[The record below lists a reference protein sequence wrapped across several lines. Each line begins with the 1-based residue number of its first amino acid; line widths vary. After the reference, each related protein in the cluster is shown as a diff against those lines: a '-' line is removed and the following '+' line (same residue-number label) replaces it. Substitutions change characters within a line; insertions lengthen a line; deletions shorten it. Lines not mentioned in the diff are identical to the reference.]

1 MSTKTK
7 GKIVYGNVNIPDE
20 AFAPAATRVRISIMV
35 PGDVIAKL
43 RELGEK
49 LGKGYQTVTNDILR
63 VAVMGDDSLD
73 SRKLSKR
80 IDQLETRM
88 NAALEKLEAA
98 TGKQPEKRRA
108 RAGG

>member
-20 AFAPAATRVRISIMV
+20 AFSPAATRVRISIMV

-63 VAVMGDDSLD
+63 AAVMGDDSLD
-73 SRKLSKR
+73 SRKLAKR
-80 IDQLETRM
+80 IDKLESRM
-88 NAALEKLEAA
+88 STVFEKLE
-98 TGKQPEKRRA
+98 TTEKRPEKRRA